1 MRNATETMAI
11 RRMAE
16 ASGTRRVYGNK
27 LAAMLVSIAMPAYDE
42 AVNLEGVA
50 SDALAALA
58 SAGGDGELLIVDDG
72 SRDGTGAI
80 ADALAARDARVRVLH
95 HAANR
100 GFSGA
105 MTTALR
111 ESRGEWVLLVPADG
125 QLDMNEVSRFLEARA
140 DADIVVG
147 VRRAR
152 TDGAQRVLL
161 SRAFHR
167 IAGLLF
173 PLPLAEF
180 SAAFLF
186 RRALVDAMPIRSR
199 PRSATFLPEV
209 LFRAKTR
216 RARFR
221 TLIVDWRPR
230 MGGRAKGGQLSV
242 AFLTLV
248 ELVRLAPLVRWDEFM
263 ARRADTRTTRRAA
276 R

>member
-1 MRNATETMAI
+1 
-11 RRMAE
+11 
-16 ASGTRRVYGNK
+16 
-27 LAAMLVSIAMPAYDE
+27 MLFTIAMPAYDE
-42 AVNLEGVA
+42 AANLERVA
-50 SDALAALA
+50 GEALAAVA

-80 ADALAARDARVRVLH
+80 ADALANRDARVRVVH

-111 ESRGEWVLLVPADG
+111 ESRGEWIFLAPADG
-125 QLDMNEVSRFLEARA
+125 QLDMNELLRFLDARG

-147 VRRAR
+147 TRRTR
-152 TDGAQRVLL
+152 PDGVQRAML
-161 SRAFHR
+161 SRAFHA
-167 IAGLLF
+167 IANALL
-173 PLPLAEF
+173 PLPLSEF

-186 RRALVDAMPIRSR
+186 RRALVDAMRIRSR

-216 RARFR
+216 HARFAQ
-221 TLIVDWRPR
+221 LPIDWRPR
-230 MGGRAKGGQLSV
+230 LGGQAKGGQLSV
-242 AFLTLV
+242 ALLTLV
-248 ELVRLAPLVRWDEFM
+248 ELVRLAPLVRWDELM
-263 ARRADTRTTRRAA
+263 ARRAGTRTTRPVA